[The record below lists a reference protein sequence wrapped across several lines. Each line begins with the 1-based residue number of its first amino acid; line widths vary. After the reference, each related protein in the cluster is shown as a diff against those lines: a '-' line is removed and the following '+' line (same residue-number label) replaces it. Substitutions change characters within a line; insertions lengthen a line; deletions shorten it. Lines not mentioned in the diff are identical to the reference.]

1 MYNNNRIILGGG
13 NRNKYKI
20 YCENINSRN
29 LLHYLLGLIVRWKQ
43 SIKYRYACKIAR
55 KRGADIGF
63 GVVMPLSLAK
73 CANPNLHI
81 GNHVSIQTDKIDLRS
96 PVYIGNHVII
106 GANTEIITCSHNIDS
121 PLWEQKYYGIIIE
134 DFVWLPTKVLVL
146 PSCRK
151 IGEGAVVGAGSVV
164 VKDVLPMSV
173 VCGNPAKE
181 IKKRK
186 CVHSELVVES
196 LLGGDYEI
204 YRKMRNNNV

>member
-1 MYNNNRIILGGG
+1 M
-13 NRNKYKI
+13 
-20 YCENINSRN
+20 
-29 LLHYLLGLIVRWKQ
+29 VT
-43 SIKYRYACKIAR
+43 
-55 KRGADIGF
+55 
-63 GVVMPLSLAK
+63 PLSLAK

-81 GNHVSIQTDKIDLRS
+81 GNHASIQTDKIDLRS
-96 PVYIGNHVII
+96 PVYVGNNVII
-106 GANTEIITCSHNIDS
+106 GTNTEIITCSHNIDS

-173 VCGNPAKE
+173 VCGNPAKV

-186 CVHSELVVES
+186 WVHSKLIVES

-204 YRKMRNNNV
+204 YRKMRINNV